1 MSLFRNR
8 PWDDATEASLFD
20 REYLPYIKDYPQLM
34 KIYKKGNRF
43 RFANLSSV
51 DLIKIW
57 SHLFPLR
64 GRNEEGLPFVRTVS
78 RQEAE
83 RLVSKKNQK
92 DPHGEYVSFRYSE
105 KHHTVYN
112 GLILRFLYDIAYPM
126 LARIVEASVVY
137 YGDAMPKSGQ
147 KLQNAIIYSLLLALT
162 VFPVKSRLAYLRRG
176 GYETNR
182 QIPFFLTVFFDTFW
196 IDVLERF
203 KALFWR
209 SAGSPRAAFSDNDV
223 EFIGQF
229 EHEWERAKLFSGLN
243 YDFVVVSAFE
253 QADMVRY
260 SQLSESYRISRRIVN
275 EMIDY
280 VVLRICPRL
289 LLELDQ
295 IEEKRFQSW
304 QHVLIEMT
312 GPLVNGILR
321 SIERAEEK
329 GRNSRDRMQLRE
341 TLEKR
346 IVQLATSEYNYRFRK
361 NEALER
367 TPGIWSIFP
376 LGHLVELSIFAQD
389 LTDGRLS
396 HILAPALNSMMQKL
410 KWVRPSHFLKQ
421 KLFRVYAPKRY
432 FDRSKKEK
440 ILFDEHSKSKREE
453 AKKYEIPT
461 DKDENYEQPAPET
474 IPYNKEFYNY
484 LEKKLKGEAG
494 ACEDELLAR
503 APEALQSQEI
513 YRDPETNKDFYLVGG
528 VANKLGLSG
537 RTVRRW
543 AIEGEI
549 PFVWKKLQS
558 AQGKKSTRCRTFPK
572 EEIDRLQ
579 AVVSQKRIAETIGVT
594 DRQWRRIKKRYGLD
608 RSSTKSKGLSK
619 LERRKQLLNLAK
631 DWEERRRGNK

>member
-8 PWDDATEASLFD
+8 PWDDTTEASLFD

-34 KIYKKGNRF
+34 KIYEKGNRF

-64 GRNEEGLPFVRTVS
+64 GRNEEGLPFVKTVS

-83 RLVSKKNQK
+83 HLVSKKNQK

-105 KHHTVYN
+105 KHHAVYN

-147 KLQNAIIYSLLLALT
+147 KLQNAIICSLLLALT

-196 IDVLERF
+196 IDVLDRF

-243 YDFVVVSAFE
+243 YDFVVVPAFE

-260 SQLSESYRISRRIVN
+260 SQLSGSYRRRIVN

-304 QHVLIEMT
+304 QHVLIKMT
-312 GPLVNGILR
+312 GSLVNGILE
-321 SIERAEEK
+321 SIERAK
-329 GRNSRDRMQLRE
+329 GGKLSSKDRMQLLE
-341 TLEKR
+341 TLQKR

-361 NEALER
+361 NEVLER

-376 LGHLVELSIFAQD
+376 FGHLVELSIFAQD
-389 LTDGRLS
+389 FVGDRFS
-396 HILAPALNSMMQKL
+396 PILAPVLNSMMEKL
-410 KWVRPSHFLKQ
+410 KWVRPSYFLRQ
-421 KLFRVYAPKRY
+421 KLFRTYVRKWY
-432 FDRSKKEK
+432 FDRKRKKK
-440 ILFDEHSKSKREE
+440 ILFNRYRSSGQDGTDACDDEGF
-453 AKKYEIPT
+453 AKV
-461 DKDENYEQPAPET
+461 
-474 IPYNKEFYNY
+474 
-484 LEKKLKGEAG
+484 
-494 ACEDELLAR
+494 R
-503 APEALQSQEI
+503 EALRPQQT
-513 YRDPETNKDFYLVGG
+513 YKDAETNKYFYFVGG
-528 VANKLGLSG
+528 VANKLEVSV

-543 AIEGEI
+543 ATKGELF
-549 PFVWKKLQS
+549 FVWKELPS
-558 AQGKKSTRCRTFPK
+558 AKGKGFTSYRIFPK

-579 AVVSQKRIAETIGVT
+579 PIVMQRRIAEMIGVT
-594 DRQWRRIKKRYGLD
+594 DRQWRRIKKRYGID
-608 RSSTKSKGLSK
+608 SSSTKSPGLSIF
-619 LERRKQLLNLAK
+619 EHQKQLFNLAK
-631 DWEERRRGNK
+631 DHKERRKSNK